1 MLNKKRFLIKS
12 NWISL
17 KYIDQE
23 YINQIQAL

>member
-17 KYIDQE
+17 KYIYKE

>member
-17 KYIDQE
+17 KYTDQE

>member
-12 NWISL
+12 NWIYL